1 MRSGLVVFGLVAALA
16 LAACLAAGEPR
27 TNSVDAFDSPRL
39 DVAPVVNAADDD
51 DDDGDEVLVRS
62 DQIPEA
68 VKAAAIAALPG
79 FQIEEA
85 ELEEGGGIYCV
96 HGTVDGRFHEV
107 EVSADGASAHV
118 EEDDGDDEG
127 ERDDD

>member
-1 MRSGLVVFGLVAALA
+1 MRGGLLSIGLVAALA
-16 LAACLAAGEPR
+16 LAACLAAGGPR
-27 TNSVDAFDSPRL
+27 SNPVDAFDSPRL
-39 DVAPVVNAADDD
+39 EIAPAVNAADD
-51 DDDGDEVLVRS
+51 DDDGDEVLVSS

-79 FQIEEA
+79 FQIQEA
-85 ELEEGGGIYCV
+85 ELEEGGRTYCV

-127 ERDDD
+127 EQDDD